1 MDIDVN
7 INFPQANF
15 TKKRGSGHST
25 TSACSS
31 ITTPGYG
38 MFTKKH
44 GVSRQMR
51 QFGLL
56 KVLRAL
62 QISYS
67 NDFDHQY
74 NQEDLIAKGATAE
87 VWKATNVYTN
97 KTYAVKKICLEDL
110 QNDNRIASVL
120 IEIHCLNK
128 LRHNN
133 IIKYKKLYI
142 DKDERPKVMIVLE
155 LMKCT
160 LYTYIHETKERLSY
174 DVQKIIVK
182 DIAEAINCCH
192 SLNFVHRDVKLEN
205 ILISLDSSDRKEGNV
220 TAKLADF
227 GFAAHCTGDTDVSGK
242 FGTRGYMAPE
252 IYQDKPYGKKVDIW
266 SLGVVAYYLTAKE
279 MPFKAKTKEEEK
291 RRVELGDYS
300 WKISEVID
308 GYDESQQKFI
318 VSLLQVDPRV
328 RPTAYEMLQN
338 LWLSDVVVPP
348 SEELE
353 VGSVGSISPV
363 STAPNS
369 PSRSKSE
376 TAGALSVSD
385 YSLTSKN
392 TASTNSADDDMET
405 IILEVPPGFEKT
417 AIEMGAIKNTATNEW
432 HLTSNAFRTINVDEQ
447 DNCSAIQIIDLI
459 FGRGEPSSMFSS

>member
-1 MDIDVN
+1 M
-7 INFPQANF
+7 
-15 TKKRGSGHST
+15 
-25 TSACSS
+25 
-31 ITTPGYG
+31 
-38 MFTKKH
+38 
-44 GVSRQMR
+44 
-51 QFGLL
+51 
-56 KVLRAL
+56 
-62 QISYS
+62 
-67 NDFDHQY
+67 
-74 NQEDLIAKGATAE
+74 
-87 VWKATNVYTN
+87 
-97 KTYAVKKICLEDL
+97 
-110 QNDNRIASVL
+110 
-120 IEIHCLNK
+120 
-128 LRHNN
+128 
-133 IIKYKKLYI
+133 
-142 DKDERPKVMIVLE
+142 
-155 LMKCT
+155 
-160 LYTYIHETKERLSY
+160 
-174 DVQKIIVK
+174 
-182 DIAEAINCCH
+182 
-192 SLNFVHRDVKLEN
+192 
-205 ILISLDSSDRKEGNV
+205 
-220 TAKLADF
+220 
-227 GFAAHCTGDTDVSGK
+227 
-242 FGTRGYMAPE
+242 
-252 IYQDKPYGKKVDIW
+252 
-266 SLGVVAYYLTAKE
+266 
-279 MPFKAKTKEEEK
+279 
-291 RRVELGDYS
+291 ELGDYS

-369 PSRSKSE
+369 PSRSRSE